1 MIKLTDAQQHQ
12 TRTFHVD
19 NKATVVVALRDC
31 YLQVGFAYL
40 SDNDHYS
47 RKLGRAIA
55 MNRAFSDKPISHM
68 LVWGALENIEGL
80 IESILN
86 ELLNNIGLG
95 TTEFVFLSQ
104 ELRHQ
109 INNLLRN
116 ELPALQALQDLE
128 VEAEKKFGAQAQQV
142 ILPAIPEAPEQLEF
156 DFIYRGS
163 STPNSPLPLG
173 KWIRYAYGKVI
184 NTGKAWYKN
193 YPNIGKGTP

>member
-19 NKATVVVALRDC
+19 NKATVVVVLRDC
-31 YLQVGFAYL
+31 YLQVGFSYL

-68 LVWGALENIEGL
+68 LVWGALDNVDGL
-80 IESILN
+80 IEAILN
-86 ELLNNIGLG
+86 EMWLNMDMENN
-95 TTEFVFLSQ
+95 TSRFLSQ
-104 ELRHQ
+104 ELKHQ
-109 INNLLRN
+109 IDNLLRN
-116 ELPALQALQDLE
+116 ELPAFRALQELE
-128 VEAEKKFGAQAQQV
+128 VEAGKKFGAQAQQV